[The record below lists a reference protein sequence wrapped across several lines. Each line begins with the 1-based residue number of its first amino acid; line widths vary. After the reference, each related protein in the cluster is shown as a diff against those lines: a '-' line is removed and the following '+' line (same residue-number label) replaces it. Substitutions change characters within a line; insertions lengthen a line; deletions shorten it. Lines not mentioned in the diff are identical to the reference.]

1 MNDQLATEARAAMVD
16 ALIVAALYRDQ
27 PVGAMVRLTVT
38 EPGLA
43 RGRFLPFYG
52 AFMPTRRRTTA
63 DIATARRAAQDGAG
77 TRRVS
82 SLPALTL
89 GLAREP
95 WEFYTA
101 LALGDLR
108 HIGVVPDE
116 GGGLEHWLV
125 APDGSWAFQQ
135 IDSDGQPIIREGGRR
150 MLWTE
155 LEEGYRRWEAWGKP
169 ERDRFG
175 LTVWADRRLTTAAAR
190 AAAGSARDARGR
202 PAPSAAPRG
211 RPHRCR
217 RAPEAKQDAGGPRD
231 QVRTVAG
238 GLAELLDRRVA
249 LLASETVPVARS
261 DAVEA
266 AEDPV
271 LRGAHARRVERT
283 FDDRQGGRRAIQRWS
298 PRRNRAPC
306 AAP

>member
-82 SLPALTL
+82 ALPALTP

-108 HIGVVPDE
+108 HVGVGAGRGRRPRALACRAGRLVGVPADRQRRPADHPRRWPPHALDGT
-116 GGGLEHWLV
+116 GGGV
-125 APDGSWAFQQ
+125 SAV
-135 IDSDGQPIIREGGRR
+135 GGV
-150 MLWTE
+150 
-155 LEEGYRRWEAWGKP
+155 GK
-169 ERDRFG
+169 
-175 LTVWADRRLTTAAAR
+175 AR
-190 AAAGSARDARGR
+190 A
-202 PAPSAAPRG
+202 
-211 RPHRCR
+211 
-217 RAPEAKQDAGGPRD
+217 
-231 QVRTVAG
+231 
-238 GLAELLDRRVA
+238 
-249 LLASETVPVARS
+249 
-261 DAVEA
+261 
-266 AEDPV
+266 
-271 LRGAHARRVERT
+271 
-283 FDDRQGGRRAIQRWS
+283 
-298 PRRNRAPC
+298 
-306 AAP
+306 